1 MNRIL
6 VFLTGELGFSASLD
20 TGPSFTVRKHWRDVL
35 TRLTEFLRLLDY
47 IILELLRRLVK
58 SSVRDLLIHLRQSHL
73 VEFELN
79 SKDSVDDEDDA
90 QYQPT
95 RQKSASSTLK
105 ASRLKHPMRS
115 ESRTTYQTV
124 RTNVNSEL

>member
-1 MNRIL
+1 MNRVL
-6 VFLTGELGFSASLD
+6 VSLIRKLAASLD

-79 SKDSVDDEDDA
+79 SKDAVDDEDDA